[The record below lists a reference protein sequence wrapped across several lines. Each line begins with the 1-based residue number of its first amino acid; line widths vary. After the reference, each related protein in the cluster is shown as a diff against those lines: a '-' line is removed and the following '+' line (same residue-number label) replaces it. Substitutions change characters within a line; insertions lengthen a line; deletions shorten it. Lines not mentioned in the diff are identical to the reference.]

1 MRSTFGGLEI
11 GKRGLFA
18 QQTALDTTGHNIAN
32 ANTPGYSRQRVD
44 LTASR
49 PFPYPSM
56 YTSRTAAQIGTGV
69 EVSQITRLRDQFLD
83 RQYRGE
89 NRYLGYYE
97 SRSATYGKIEV
108 VLQEGTD
115 DQQIGLQKAMDR
127 LWGSWQDLIG
137 SAESGEVREEVV
149 GYAKGVA
156 DAFAHISQSLK
167 DYQTDLNQVV
177 MVKTNQVNSIANR
190 IRDLNTE
197 IARLAPHG
205 YTTNDLA
212 DQRDLLLDELSKL
225 VDVQVSEINSGMLQV
240 KIAGGQMLVDGKTTV
255 PMQATANPATGM
267 YDVTLGGAPFTPQ
280 FGSFQETLEARGI
293 PDANGQLT
301 GIIPDLLHQF
311 NTLSS
316 VFTKELNALHMGG
329 TNLKEIQ
336 DPAGAGPKNLPF
348 FISKGWY
355 ESWKAANPGGDLATV
370 DFTALDPGG
379 YDPVNNPNG
388 FNPNGAGDMM
398 VNPLIV
404 SDSDLIAA
412 SGTPTTG
419 AADGKTAAAIA
430 DLKNKVITTGFPNST
445 TIDGFYSSIIGKLGI
460 DAQEADNMLETKQNL
475 VNHVEN
481 RRQSVS
487 GVSID
492 DEMTEMIKY
501 QHAYEAAARSIT
513 VMDQVLDKIIN
524 GMGIV
529 GR

>member
-32 ANTPGYSRQRVD
+32 ANTPGFSRQRVD
-44 LTASR
+44 MVASR
-49 PFPYPSM
+49 PFPYPGM
-56 YTSRTAAQIGTGV
+56 MNSRTAAQMGTGV
-69 EVSQITRLRDQFLD
+69 EVEQITRLRDQFLD
-83 RQYRGE
+83 RQYRNE

-97 SRSATYGKIEV
+97 SRAATYGKIEV

-115 DQQIGLQKAMDR
+115 TQEIGLQKALDR
-127 LWGSWQDLIG
+127 LWGAWQDLTA
-137 SAESGEVREEVV
+137 SAEAGEVREEVV
-149 GYAKGVA
+149 GYAKGVV
-156 DAFAHISQSLK
+156 DAFGHIAQSLK
-167 DYQTDLNQVV
+167 DYQSDLNQVV
-177 MVKTNQVNSIANR
+177 LVKTNQVNSIATR
-190 IRDLNTE
+190 LRDINAQ
-197 IARLAPHG
+197 IARITPHG
-205 YTTNDLA
+205 YTTNDLQ

-225 VDVQVSEINSGMLQV
+225 VDVQVSDIQNGMIQV
-240 KIAGGQMLVDGKTTV
+240 KIAGGQTLVDGLTTV
-255 PMQATANPATGM
+255 PMEATQNPATGF

-293 PDANGQLT
+293 DDGTGKLT
-301 GIIPDLLHQF
+301 GIIPDMLNQF

-316 VFTKELNALHMGG
+316 VFAGELNALHMNG
-329 TNLKEIQ
+329 TNLEDIQ
-336 DPAGAGPKNLPF
+336 SGNLANGRQLPF
-348 FISKGWY
+348 FISKSWY
-355 ESWKAANPGGDLATV
+355 DSLPNKDLSAV
-370 DFTALDPGG
+370 DFTALNPGN

-388 FNPNGAGDMM
+388 YNPSGADDLM

-404 SDSDLIAA
+404 ADSDLIAA
-412 SGTPTTG
+412 AGRPATG
-419 AADGKTAAAIA
+419 SADGRTAQAIA

-445 TIDGFYSSIIGKLGI
+445 TIDGYYSAIIGKLGI
-460 DAQEADNMLETKQNL
+460 DAQGANNLLEVKQSL
-475 VNHVEN
+475 VTQVEN